1 MTTRA
6 EKIKM
11 KFILQ
16 IDVGGQRMYRTQWA
30 KILTD
35 YFDDII
41 ILIYIVAVSEFD
53 QVLEEDAKT
62 NRIKESEDL
71 FHGLFA
77 DNVTLVNA
85 VHNKQRTNPAP
96 LKDK

>member
-1 MTTRA
+1 
-6 EKIKM
+6 M

-35 YFDDII
+35 YFDDIV

-53 QVLEEDAKT
+53 QALEEDAKT

-77 DNVTLVNA
+77 DNVQTVNA
-85 VHNKQRTNPAP
+85 VHNKQRTKPAP
-96 LKDK
+96 LKDKY